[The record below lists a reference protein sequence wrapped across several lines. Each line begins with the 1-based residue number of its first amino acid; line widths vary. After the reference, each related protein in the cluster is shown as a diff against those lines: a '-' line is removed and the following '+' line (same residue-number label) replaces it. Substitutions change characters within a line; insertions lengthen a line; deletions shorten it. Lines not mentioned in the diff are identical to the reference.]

1 MALWEQVRPTWG
13 PAREVR
19 ASQPLMEIRGSS
31 PTVEPDFRVKPVT
44 PSQIDTLLP
53 ACIAMFTE
61 EVGVSPVGDDNGN
74 SYRARVSELVHA
86 GRAFAWI
93 EDGHVVFKAE
103 IGAVTERACQIQG
116 VWTHPALR
124 GKGIAAAGMAAVVE
138 YALRDFASVVSL
150 YVNDYNAPGPRRL
163 PQSRLRGGRRFRV
176 DPVLTLF

>member
-1 MALWEQVRPTWG
+1 
-13 PAREVR
+13 
-19 ASQPLMEIRGSS
+19 
-31 PTVEPDFRVKPVT
+31 VEPDFRVKPVT
-44 PSQIDTLLP
+44 PDQIDTLLP

-61 EVGVSPVGDDNGN
+61 EVGVSPVGDDNGS

-86 GRAFAWI
+86 DRAFAWI

-103 IGAVTERACQIQG
+103 IGAVTDQACQIQG

-150 YVNDYNAPGPRRL
+150 YVNDYNAPARAVYRKVGFEEVGAFA
-163 PQSRLRGGRRFRV
+163 SI
-176 DPVLTLF
+176 LF